1 MVHFE
6 KISKPRPTYSIF
18 QYVSGIATPRPFA
31 KKLSQRL
38 VNNIDN
44 GGRGLVSEFVWGI
57 VALISLNI
65 WRKNWL
71 RLGERITYIYQ
82 FVN

>member
-44 GGRGLVSEFVWGI
+44 GGGGLVSEFV
-57 VALISLNI
+57 
-65 WRKNWL
+65 
-71 RLGERITYIYQ
+71 
-82 FVN
+82 